1 MTAMKD
7 AFETASKKSGKDKK
21 AKKVKTAYG
30 EVDLQ
35 ESAPKKSKKV
45 AAETA
50 APEST
55 DERLV
60 RLMKAHDWH
69 HAYSDDSSVYKRGEA
84 ERREIDDLFAVL
96 VQEIGEEAAVSVWD
110 SCAPEGARKGT
121 AQTEAVAEEPVREAA
136 SERLVRLLKDA
147 DRSDD
152 RRLEIAQTFAEA
164 AVEVGEEK
172 AAEIWNA
179 NCADGEK
186 IERVRVTIERVAD
199 EPKAKTEKKL
209 FPESP
214 AFGLLVG
221 SVALMAGGAVLSV
234 IDMIGGFRQQ
244 KAA

>member
-35 ESAPKKSKKV
+35 GSAPKKSKKV
-45 AAETA
+45 AAET
-50 APEST
+50 
-55 DERLV
+55 
-60 RLMKAHDWH
+60 
-69 HAYSDDSSVYKRGEA
+69 
-84 ERREIDDLFAVL
+84 
-96 VQEIGEEAAVSVWD
+96 
-110 SCAPEGARKGT
+110 
-121 AQTEAVAEEPVREAA
+121 
-136 SERLVRLLKDA
+136 
-147 DRSDD
+147 
-152 RRLEIAQTFAEA
+152 

-179 NCADGEK
+179 NCVDGEK
-186 IERVRVTIERVAD
+186 IERMRVTIERVAD

-221 SVALMAGGAVLSV
+221 SVALMAGGAVLAV
-234 IDMIGGFRQQ
+234 IDTIGGFPSRRLLDSHPERPYPRGYGLFFLLRLESLCLGGYRSHRPRRTG
-244 KAA
+244 ALATSARSL